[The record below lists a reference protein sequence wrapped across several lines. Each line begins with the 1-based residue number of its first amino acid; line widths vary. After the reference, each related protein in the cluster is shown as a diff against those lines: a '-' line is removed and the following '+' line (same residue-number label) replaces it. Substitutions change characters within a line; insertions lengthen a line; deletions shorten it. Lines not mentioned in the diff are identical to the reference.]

1 VGYLIEAGDGVFS
14 SLGPCETGGPGE
26 ESSKLAGS
34 WIHDAT
40 LETLTPNEPEDHER
54 LPGPLGR
61 RQLLEWREQQEVTVD
76 DRLRDVDE
84 LAAVVLRMVA

>member
-1 VGYLIEAGDGVFS
+1 MLS
-14 SLGPCETGGPGE
+14 SAHSVSSRPGEPGE

-40 LETLTPNEPEDHER
+40 LEMLTPRRAQDHER

-61 RQLLEWREQQEVTVD
+61 RRLLEWREQQEVTVD

-84 LAAVVLRMVA
+84 FAAVVLRMVA